1 MRTRIFTITVMALC
15 VTLVWLF
22 FTEEHT
28 LVKRSLCTAESLM
41 CPDGTIVGKVA
52 PNCAFAPC
60 PSVNTVPDVVV
71 EDDTVVCTMDAKICP
86 DGSAVGR
93 TAPNC
98 EFAECPQPTTPI
110 VVTSPLRDQEITS
123 PVTISGN
130 ARGMWFFEGS
140 FPISIVN
147 WDGLIIGEGIAQAE
161 GEWMTENFV
170 PFTAVISYTLATG
183 TPYNRGAIILKKDNP
198 SGLPE
203 HDDAIEIPVTLQ

>member
-1 MRTRIFTITVMALC
+1 MRTRIFMVTVMALS

-22 FTEEHT
+22 FNEEHIV
-28 LVKRSLCTAESLM
+28 VKRSLCTEESLM

-60 PSVNTVPDVVV
+60 PSVNTPPDAVV
-71 EDDTVVCTMDAKICP
+71 DDTVVACTMDAKICP

-98 EFAECPQPTTPI
+98 EFAPCPQPTANI
-110 VVTSPLRDQEITS
+110 VVTSPIRDQGITS
-123 PVTISGN
+123 PVTISGT
-130 ARGMWFFEGS
+130 ARGSWFFEGS

-147 WDGLIIGEGIAQAE
+147 WDGLIIGEGVAQAQA
-161 GEWMTENFV
+161 EWMTEDFV
-170 PFTAVISYTLATG
+170 PFSATISYIFASD
-183 TPYNRGAIILKKDNP
+183 TPYNRGVIILKKDNP

-203 HDDAIEIPVTLQ
+203 HDASIEIPIIFE